1 MLQYIKIRFSSV
13 QEIRINPGWHARGGL
28 EETSSSSKTACI
40 IQRDGNDCCEA
51 STILRSGNAP
61 APKESGRVSAKR
73 ELRSSRKAPRES
85 PADRS

>member
-40 IQRDGNDCCEA
+40 IQRDGNDYCEA
-51 STILRSGNAP
+51 STILRSG
-61 APKESGRVSAKR
+61 S
-73 ELRSSRKAPRES
+73 ES

>member
-51 STILRSGNAP
+51 STILRSRTRRA
-61 APKESGRVSAKR
+61 RKR
-73 ELRSSRKAPRES
+73 LRES

>member
-61 APKESGRVSAKR
+61 KRSGGEIRRSRTRRALKR
-73 ELRSSRKAPRES
+73 LRES